1 MTRRLAVCL
10 GLSVMLAAAPASSQ
24 APAQDNVQQGRAEFD
39 AGRDALKQ
47 GDLQTALAHFR
58 KSLALNRSSGTLLNL
73 ASCEE
78 KIGMFASAW
87 RHYGEALILLPEKDS
102 RAKLARE
109 RMQDIQP
116 RIPSIRVQLEP
127 GHAADVTV
135 SFDEK
140 PLSAAELGAH
150 VQADP
155 GAHVVTI
162 SAPGHVERRHELMLK
177 AGERQTIIVPPLA
190 PRVEPPAPAATPTVT
205 ATATVAPAPTPAPSP
220 APSLVPTSGLASS
233 ATATRATGPAPD
245 GGGPLRI
252 AGYAALGLGGVAA
265 VVGAVTGGLSL
276 SKKQELESACPGTG
290 QRTCDPALQST
301 HTSGESL
308 AHAST
313 ATFIVAGVA
322 LAAGATFVIATL
334 GKPATPPSTAR
345 RPSAAP
351 PQVAIGPGSI
361 ALQGRF

>member
-1 MTRRLAVCL
+1 MVRRLAVCL
-10 GLSVMLAAAPASSQ
+10 GLSVMLAAVPAWSQ

-39 AGRDALKQ
+39 AGREALKQ

-87 RHYGEALILLPEKDS
+87 RHYGEALTLLPEKDS

-109 RMQDIQP
+109 KLQDIQP

-140 PLSAAELGAH
+140 ALSPAELGAH

-155 GAHVVTI
+155 GAHVLTI
-162 SAPGHVERRHELMLK
+162 SAPGHVQKRHELMLK
-177 AGERQTIIVPPLA
+177 AGERQTLIVPPLA
-190 PRVEPPAPAATPTVT
+190 AEVPAAPT
-205 ATATVAPAPTPAPSP
+205 ATATATASAAPAPALPPSP

-233 ATATRATGPAPD
+233 TVATRAAGPAPD

-290 QRTCDPALQST
+290 QRSCDPALQST
-301 HTSGESL
+301 HASGEAL

-313 ATFIVAGVA
+313 ATLIVAGVA

-334 GKPATPPSTAR
+334 GKPSPHPSTAR
-345 RPSAAP
+345 RPPAAP
-351 PQVAIGPGSI
+351 PQLAIGPGSI